1 MIFLLDTQLV
11 LWAALDSA
19 RLSRPARDLLDD
31 PRNGFMFSAAV
42 TWEVAIKSQLGRADF
57 TVDPRLLRRGLLNN
71 GATELAVT
79 SDHTLAVGDL
89 PALHKDPFDRIQ
101 IAQARVEGLVLLTA
115 DDAVAAY
122 GSPVQLV

>member
-1 MIFLLDTQLV
+1 MIFLLDSQLV

-19 RLSRPARDLLDD
+19 RLGRDARDLLDD
-31 PRNGFMFSAAV
+31 PTNGFMFSSAV
-42 TWEVAIKSQLGRADF
+42 IWEVTIKSQLGRPDF

-71 GATELAVT
+71 GATELPIT
-79 SDHTLAVGDL
+79 SEHSLAVGDL

-101 IAQARVEGLVLLTA
+101 VAQARIEGLVLLTA

>member
-19 RLSRPARDLLDD
+19 RLSRPARELLDD
-31 PRNGFMFSAAV
+31 PSNGFMFSSAV
-42 TWEVAIKSQLGRADF
+42 IWEVTIKSQLGRADF

-71 GATELAVT
+71 GATELPIT
-79 SDHTLAVGDL
+79 SEHSLAVSDL

-101 IAQARVEGLVLLTA
+101 VAQARIEGLVLLTA